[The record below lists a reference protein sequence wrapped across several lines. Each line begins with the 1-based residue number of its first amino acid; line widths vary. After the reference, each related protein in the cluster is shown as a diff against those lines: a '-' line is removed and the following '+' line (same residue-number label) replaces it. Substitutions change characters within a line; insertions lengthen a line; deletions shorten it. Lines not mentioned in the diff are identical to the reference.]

1 MSTLED
7 LLQDTITPTHS
18 APANADWSS
27 VVADGTRRGQRRS
40 AATRVGLVVVAVVVI
55 LLQPSLFGGS
65 ADDFDLETLPPAEEL
80 PALGELYVGPT
91 SADVFALAGGRAAA
105 DALTAWIVALGVP
118 LLAASGMWMRT
129 ASVGGSAGLGWTR
142 SSRLTR
148 SAGAA
153 LAASTALVALLSV
166 VLFFRYLPLAA
177 QTGTSNLLLT
187 LRAAATVLGWVIAA
201 AVGGELLRQKR
212 FVKELYVVYAAA
224 AVIVSPVV
232 TGLIAG
238 GLDWQHSMAAE
249 RPGVGLWQLLM
260 PGEAT
265 YFGPQ
270 GELWTSGAWLATIG
284 AATIIFAS
292 ACWARR
298 LLTTRA
304 DQLVPGA
311 QPSGPTAE
319 GFSAGFFLIAVLG
332 LVLWAV
338 VGQDVRAHESL
349 YVPSL
354 PAEITAQG
362 DVEIERSVDRNI
374 LDETTLFEIVIS
386 SEEVPITG
394 VTNEELLAASPISQ
408 VAVNPDGAVLGPSG
422 ISVSEV
428 WEIERDVERNTITLR
443 AYRAWNTLGL
453 NTVIYLSSLLLLAA
467 TNQRLR
473 GRSTDQIPGRRSAG
487 WFALGGVTLI
497 AWRLVASLF
506 RLRLDVGTGGSLRN
520 LSPFGYRD
528 DAYEGVPVSLF
539 EMSGWFI
546 FPGWPLGLAALAA
559 LGLRRLGH
567 GRSVQLVVLLAWIAV
582 GALVT
587 SYFGELVGAW
597 VDWLD
602 IDT

>member
-7 LLQDTITPTHS
+7 RLTNSISPNQATP
-18 APANADWSS
+18 AAADWSS

-40 AATRVGLVVVAVVVI
+40 AAMRVGIVVAAMVVL
-55 LLQPSLFGGS
+55 LLQPTLFGGA
-65 ADDFDLETLPPAEEL
+65 ADDFDLETLPPAAEL
-80 PALGELYVGPT
+80 PASGELYVGPT

-129 ASVGGSAGLGWTR
+129 ASVGGSAGLVWTR

-166 VLFFRYLPLAA
+166 ALFFRYLPLVA
-177 QTGTSNLLLT
+177 QTGTSSLLLT
-187 LRAAATVLGWVIAA
+187 LRAAVTVLGWVIAA

-212 FVKELYVVYAAA
+212 FVKQIFLLYAAA

-232 TGLIAG
+232 TGLIAS
-238 GLDWQHSMAAE
+238 GLDWQGSRAAE
-249 RPGVGLWQLLM
+249 RPGVGLWQLLV
-260 PGEAT
+260 PGET
-265 YFGPQ
+265 MYFGPQ
-270 GELWTSGAWLATIG
+270 GELWRSGAW
-284 AATIIFAS
+284 AATITAVTVLFA
-292 ACWARR
+292 AAWWARR

-304 DQLVPGA
+304 DQLAPEA
-311 QPSGPTAE
+311 QSARPSTE
-319 GFSAGFFLIAVLG
+319 DFSAGFFLIAVLG
-332 LVLWAV
+332 LALWAV

-354 PAEITAQG
+354 PADITSIV
-362 DVEIERSVDRNI
+362 DVEIERSVDGDI
-374 LDETTLFEIVIS
+374 LDETTMFEIVLTGG
-386 SEEVPITG
+386 EVPITG
-394 VTNEELLAASPISQ
+394 VTNEELLAASQFPE
-408 VAVNPDGAVLGPSG
+408 VAVNPDGAVLGVSG
-422 ISVSEV
+422 VSVSEI
-428 WEIERDVERNTITLR
+428 WEIERDAERNTITLR

-473 GRSTDQIPGRRSAG
+473 GRPTDEIPGRRSAG
-487 WFALGGVTLI
+487 WFALGGSALI

-506 RLRLDVGTGGSLRN
+506 QLRLDVGTGGSLRTIS
-520 LSPFGYRD
+520 LFGYRD
-528 DAYEGVPVSLF
+528 DAYEGVPVSVF
-539 EMSGWFI
+539 EMSGWLI
-546 FPGWPLGLAALAA
+546 FPAWPLGLAALTA
-559 LGLRRLGH
+559 LGLRRLGQ
-567 GRSVQLVVLLAWIAV
+567 GRRVQLVVLVVWIAV

-587 SYFGELVGAW
+587 SYFGELPGAW
-597 VDWLD
+597 ADWLD